1 SDCNCEIRDT
11 SPQSFSPSRIRLVV
25 SPGASPG
32 ERSPAIALYLDL
44 NLEKTFVAVRTMPD
58 HSRYG
63 DAWHS
68 NSRFSRQIGA
78 LKKGTRRAR
87 ASIEPV
93 RKEEVMCHAN
103 RAASAYGL
111 GGLNRWAPQYL
122 PLPPARQAD
131 PPNY

>member
-1 SDCNCEIRDT
+1 M
-11 SPQSFSPSRIRLVV
+11 
-25 SPGASPG
+25 
-32 ERSPAIALYLDL
+32 ALYLEL

-87 ASIEPV
+87 ASTEPV

-103 RAASAYGL
+103 RAASAAPDATRRCNSRIFLSQGTASEAST
-111 GGLNRWAPQYL
+111 GGRLSICPYRPD
-122 PLPPARQAD
+122 ARRSLR
-131 PPNY
+131 NYC